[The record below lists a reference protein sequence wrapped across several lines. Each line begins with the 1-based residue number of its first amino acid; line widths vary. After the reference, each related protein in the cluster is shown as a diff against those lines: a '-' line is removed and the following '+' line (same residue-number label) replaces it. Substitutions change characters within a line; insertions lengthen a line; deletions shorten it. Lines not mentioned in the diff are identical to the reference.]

1 MLLVTLAAIL
11 LGSSLAGIKQITAGE
26 QKYCQNEAK
35 FNGVF
40 SRKNLS
46 KIKAGTYIINVD
58 EYESIET
65 YLKVLYV
72 NTKNVTYPD
81 SSGVFQR
88 IRKFI
93 GNKNITAN
101 IH

>member
-1 MLLVTLAAIL
+1 MIPLHPLTNF
-11 LGSSLAGIKQITAGE
+11 GI